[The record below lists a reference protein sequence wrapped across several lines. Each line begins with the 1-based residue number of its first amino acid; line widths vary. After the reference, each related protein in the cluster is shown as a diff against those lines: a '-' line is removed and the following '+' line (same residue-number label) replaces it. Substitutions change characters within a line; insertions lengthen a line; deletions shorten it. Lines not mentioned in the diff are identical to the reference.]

1 MLVVF
6 DRYGSYICFGSNNTN
21 QRLVLQHKMQH
32 FQGTNTLANVTSKN
46 CQVQKPEAPKV
57 QEWALEPFAGGK
69 IPRQIFRRHHFLYL
83 PKLCSCQCSIAL
95 LLSHCSLPLRSW
107 GLQVA
112 PPTDPRGLPRA
123 MAQERSVLAG
133 DGFNGPAS
141 QWDKRRWKKPAWSH
155 FDNVAGIWVD
165 LAWCS
170 HVCTCSLVT

>member
-21 QRLVLQHKMQH
+21 QLLVLQQKMQH

-46 CQVQKPEAPKV
+46 CQVQKPEALKV

-83 PKLCSCQCSIAL
+83 PKLCSCQCCTIIPLFPSP
-95 LLSHCSLPLRSW
+95 SKLRSPSCT
-107 GLQVA
+107 A
-112 PPTDPRGLPRA
+112 H
-123 MAQERSVLAG
+123 RSPWAATG
-133 DGFNGPAS
+133 DGSRALSFG
-141 QWDKRRWKKPAWSH
+141 RRWFQWPCIAMRQAQMEETSLVH